1 MKCLKC
7 NEELADSSLKFSEET
22 LCKKCQ
28 KNNENS
34 DHVDSFDF
42 DQGYNLDEVYD

>member
-7 NEELADSSLKFSEET
+7 NEELTNSSLDFSEET

-28 KNNENS
+28 KNKENS
-34 DHVDSFDF
+34 DHIDSFDYGV
-42 DQGYNLDEVYD
+42 GYNLDEVYD